1 MQYDEL
7 SAGQDSVTL
16 QDGQNEDWT
25 VVREELHRQA
35 KYMRQLETANARMT
49 GELNILREKQTSVEV
64 LKEQKRE
71 LERKLYGTEDL
82 REKVVKLEAELDS
95 ARKEREEWCVP
106 WPFFV
111 FFATHATTGHRPPP
125 SPPLL
130 PGPPY
135 RSPRASQLF
144 ASHMQN

>member
-49 GELNILREKQTSVEV
+49 GELNILREKQTA
-64 LKEQKRE
+64 
-71 LERKLYGTEDL
+71 L
-82 REKVVKLEAELDS
+82 RS
-95 ARKEREEWCVP
+95 
-106 WPFFV
+106 
-111 FFATHATTGHRPPP
+111 
-125 SPPLL
+125 
-130 PGPPY
+130 
-135 RSPRASQLF
+135 
-144 ASHMQN
+144 